1 MNQQTETDTHFA
13 WQQQQQQLFYG
24 PLSGTVW
31 VSWYQKKYSPTHHP
45 GHHAIFISFF
55 HLPRS
60 VASSLFKLSAW
71 QSFAQPL
78 SMCSLVYDLACTPP
92 PHIPYNLYL
101 LPLAPKNLHPLPLH
115 YVSWI
120 WATSTSLSASAS
132 TSSPA
137 LSVSE
142 STFQAPIQNPNP
154 FLSFRSS
161 WTQPSVLAQGFA
173 WFPHLL
179 FAWSW
184 GHPQVIRNNCT
195 FDIHLLLGFVV
206 QGR

>member
-24 PLSGTVW
+24 PLSGTVR

-45 GHHAIFISFF
+45 NHHAIFISFF

-60 VASSLFKLSAW
+60 VASSLFKLRAW

-78 SMCSLVYDLACTPP
+78 SMCSLVYDLVCSPP
-92 PHIPYNLYL
+92 PHIPYSLYL

-120 WATSTSLSASAS
+120 WATSLLYP
-132 TSSPA
+132 PA
-137 LSVSE
+137 LPPVHLPFSSVNQRSRHR
-142 STFQAPIQNPNP
+142 SKIPTFSFPSGHHEHNPLP
-154 FLSFRSS
+154 
-161 WTQPSVLAQGFA
+161 
-173 WFPHLL
+173 
-179 FAWSW
+179 
-184 GHPQVIRNNCT
+184 
-195 FDIHLLLGFVV
+195 
-206 QGR
+206 